1 MCGELALGD
10 LAQPRDPPQAQHQ
23 PEFGNFFRGAPSQV
37 QARFNPQTQPR
48 PKAQP
53 QGEIVVFKSEQ
64 EAGQIVEHV
73 PPSRVLGFDLT
84 NFRVKALGCPHN
96 NVNIFREMNES
107 IQIYL
112 PYFLYGEPAYL
123 HDWCDCNAL
132 HRHPATSSASQVA
145 TWTY

>member
-10 LAQPRDPPQAQHQ
+10 QAQPRDPHQAQPQAQHQ
-23 PEFGNFFRGAPSQV
+23 
-37 QARFNPQTQPR
+37 
-48 PKAQP
+48 AQP
-53 QGEIVVFKSEQ
+53 QARPQAQAQEIVVFKSEQ

-145 TWTY
+145 TLTY